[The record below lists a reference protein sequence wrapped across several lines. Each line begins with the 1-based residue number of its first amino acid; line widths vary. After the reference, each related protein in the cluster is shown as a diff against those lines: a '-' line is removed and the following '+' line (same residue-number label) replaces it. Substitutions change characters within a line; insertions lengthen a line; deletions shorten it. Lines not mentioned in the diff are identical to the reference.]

1 MSILNSLQTDCSKA
15 SVADRDGEMF
25 FAMEPS
31 AKQRKLVPVPSVVIK
46 SGFTAGY
53 DTELDA
59 TIVALGNGNNVVS
72 TLLMM
77 PGQQGTNAAGDN
89 LERLEEAFM
98 AKPMENWHR
107 LLTTLMER
115 QDLDL
120 QIPKFTHRSFINGTT
135 LMQRMGLKE
144 LFDSSKSD
152 LRGLTANANQDMY
165 LADLLQINTFST
177 CGEDKIPDGHYKEVY
192 PSPPSQK
199 QLNFGRLRKLS
210 KKMHN
215 PYLST
220 LPENI
225 LSRMHMSADQ
235 VGEAN
240 EESFKYVEY
249 QRALFDPFYDTKYM
263 EMPLPLRPRQARI
276 PDSPRL
282 KFDKP
287 FMYFVRHNPTGMLLY
302 MGRFN
307 PKLN

>member
-1 MSILNSLQTDCSKA
+1 
-15 SVADRDGEMF
+15 MF
-25 FAMEPS
+25 FAMEPLPN
-31 AKQRKLVPVPSVVIK
+31 QRRLVPIPSVVIK

-53 DTELDA
+53 DPELDT
-59 TIVALGNGNNVVS
+59 TIVALGNGNNLVS

-77 PGQQGTNAAGDN
+77 PGQQGTNAAGDT
-89 LERLEEAFM
+89 LERLETAFM
-98 AKPMENWHR
+98 EKPMENWHR

-115 QDLDL
+115 HDLDL

-152 LRGLTANANQDMY
+152 LRGLTANANSDMY

-177 CGEDKIPDGHYKEVY
+177 CGEDKATDGHYKEVY

-199 QLNFGRLRKLS
+199 QLNYARVRKLS
-210 KKMHN
+210 KKIHN

-225 LSRMHMSADQ
+225 LSRMHLTEDDDQ
-235 VGEAN
+235 IGDGN
-240 EESFKYVEY
+240 EETFKYVEY

-282 KFDKP
+282 KYDKP
-287 FMYFVRHNPTGMLLY
+287 FLYFVRHNPTGMLLY

-307 PKLN
+307 PKVNN